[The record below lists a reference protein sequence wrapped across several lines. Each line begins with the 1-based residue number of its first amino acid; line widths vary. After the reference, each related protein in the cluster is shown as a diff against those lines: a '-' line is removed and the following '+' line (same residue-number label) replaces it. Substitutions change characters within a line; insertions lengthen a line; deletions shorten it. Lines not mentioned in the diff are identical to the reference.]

1 LLALPL
7 NQASARRYLLFSL
20 IGLFIISN
28 IIFIYFLNQEQR
40 SLFTNLPEN
49 IAAGFTL
56 GLCLLI
62 IYRHKVDGIHD
73 IAHMFLTLGVG
84 LWFVAE
90 TIYTYYQLGLMI
102 TTPFP
107 SLADP
112 FYLAGYVFFAY
123 YLYSIVKL
131 LRKTIQ
137 RDVIILVSIAAA
149 VSVTYILNLSFGIGF
164 LLAEQEDM
172 LGTMLSITY
181 PILDSVLFVPAIL
194 VLWSMR
200 KGDLAHT
207 QWILISLF
215 IIFNGIGDIGFGYG
229 SVLGTIGREEW
240 IWNMFFYAGYLTLAS
255 ALLWQSRYHY
265 STSII
270 VRDNNNENVKENISN
285 Y

>member
-1 LLALPL
+1 
-7 NQASARRYLLFSL
+7 L

-28 IIFIYFLNQEQR
+28 IIFIYLLNPEQR
-40 SLFTNLPEN
+40 TLFANLPEN

-62 IYRHKVDGIHD
+62 IYRRKIDGLHD
-73 IAHMFLTLGVG
+73 KAHTFLTLGVG

-123 YLYSIVKL
+123 YFYSILKL

-164 LLAEQEDM
+164 LLADEEDM
-172 LGTMLSITY
+172 LGTALSITY
-181 PILDSVLFVPAIL
+181 PILDSILFVPAIL
-194 VLWSMR
+194 ILWSTR

-207 QWILISLF
+207 HWILISLF
-215 IIFNGIGDIGFGYG
+215 IILNGIGDIAFGYG
-229 SVLGTIGREEW
+229 AVLGTIGKEEW

-255 ALLWQSRYHY
+255 ALFWQSRYLY
-265 STSII
+265 SSSII
-270 VRDNNNENVKENISN
+270 VRDNNDNVKENISN

>member
-1 LLALPL
+1 MLALPS
-7 NQASARRYLLFSL
+7 NQASIRRYLIFSL

-28 IIFIYFLNQEQR
+28 IIFIYLLNPEQR
-40 SLFTNLPEN
+40 SLFTNLPLN
-49 IAAGFTL
+49 IAAGFAL

-62 IYRHKVDGIHD
+62 IYRRKIDGLKD
-73 IAHMFLTLGVG
+73 KTHMFLTLGVG

-90 TIYTYYQLGLMI
+90 TIYTYYQFGLMI

-107 SLADP
+107 SLADL

-123 YLYSIVKL
+123 YFYSILKL

-164 LLAEQEDM
+164 LLADEEDM
-172 LGTMLSITY
+172 LGTTLSIAY
-181 PILDSVLFVPAIL
+181 PILDSILFVPAIL
-194 VLWSMR
+194 VLWSTR
-200 KGDLAHT
+200 KGDLAYTH
-207 QWILISLF
+207 WILISLF
-215 IIFNGIGDIGFGYG
+215 IILNGIGDIGFGYDAF
-229 SVLGTIGREEW
+229 LGTIGKEEW

-255 ALLWQSRYHY
+255 ALFWQSRYLY
-265 STSII
+265 SSSII
-270 VRDNNNENVKENISN
+270 VRDNNDNVKENISN

>member
-1 LLALPL
+1 LLALPS
-7 NQASARRYLLFSL
+7 NQASIRRYLIFSL

-28 IIFIYFLNQEQR
+28 IIFIYLLNPEQR

-62 IYRHKVDGIHD
+62 IYRLKIDGLHD
-73 IAHMFLTLGVG
+73 KTHMFLTLGVG

-90 TIYTYYQLGLMI
+90 TIYTYYQLGLKI

-112 FYLAGYVFFAY
+112 FFLAGYVFFAY
-123 YLYSIVKL
+123 YFYSILKL

-164 LLAEQEDM
+164 LLADEEDM
-172 LGTMLSITY
+172 LGTALSITY

-194 VLWSMR
+194 VLWSIR

-207 QWILISLF
+207 HWILISLF
-215 IIFNGIGDIGFGYG
+215 IIFNAIGDIGFGYG
-229 SVLGTIGREEW
+229 AVLGTIGKEEW

-255 ALLWQSRYHY
+255 ALFWQSRYLY
-265 STSII
+265 SSSII
-270 VRDNNNENVKENISN
+270 VRDKNDNVKENISN